1 MALAVLPMC
10 DQAASPILEARQ
22 PLQDLAERA
31 LEVVAV
37 LAGGMAD
44 FERSTQGRWSQG
56 EREMNIQRLFVGI
69 NLITEWIENLLLN
82 GGG

>member
-1 MALAVLPMC
+1 MR
-10 DQAASPILEARQ
+10 DQAASPIPEPRQ
-22 PLQDLAERA
+22 PLKALAERA

-44 FERSTQGRWSQG
+44 FEPSAQGCWSQG

-69 NLITEWIENLLLN
+69 NLIAERIEHLLLN